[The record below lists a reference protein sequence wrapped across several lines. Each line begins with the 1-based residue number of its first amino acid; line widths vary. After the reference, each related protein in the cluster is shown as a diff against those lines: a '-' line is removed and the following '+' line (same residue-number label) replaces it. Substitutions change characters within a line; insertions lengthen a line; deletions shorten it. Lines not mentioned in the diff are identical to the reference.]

1 MQHTSR
7 GFYLWRYPFV
17 AAGVPFESM
26 SPSER
31 AHLVLLY
38 HAPAYREEIRKL
50 AALGVEGPEDD
61 KEVA

>member
-1 MQHTSR
+1 M
-7 GFYLWRYPFV
+7 

-50 AALGVEGPEDD
+50 AALGVEGPEDEE
-61 KEVA
+61 EVA